1 MILLD
6 QIPRNLY
13 RTPESLKL
21 VYGHYDVLC
30 QSLAHRLLS
39 LNPRPDQLADIRFRP
54 VFRMWFYMPLMHS
67 ESRDDH
73 RLLLRILDDVKAD
86 MDEKGDEDA
95 AKYVEF
101 FRGFEKT
108 HADIIEKFDRY
119 PHRNACMNREA
130 TEEEIK
136 YLEDGGE
143 RFGVGG

>member
-13 RTPESLKL
+13 RTHESLKL
-21 VYGHYDVLC
+21 VFGHYDVL
-30 QSLAHRLLS
+30 SLSLTHRLMS
-39 LNPRPDQLADIRFRP
+39 LNPRPDLAADIRFRP
-54 VFRMWFYMPLMHS
+54 VLRMWFYMPLMHS

-73 RLLLRILDDVKAD
+73 RLLLRILDDAKLD
-86 MDEKGDEDA
+86 MDGKGDEEA

-101 FRGFEKT
+101 FRGFEKR
-108 HADIIEKFDRY
+108 HADIIEKFGRY

-130 TEEEIK
+130 TEEEKK

-143 RFGVGG
+143 TFGVGG